1 MRYSQ
6 KRISAF
12 FPHYFLQQIGS
23 FIPNFA
29 TTQMDKNIN
38 YMKRFFCTALLS
50 MLLNCIIFP
59 VSVLAADNVSYT
71 VIMQKEP
78 NNQTGHNKQES
89 PEGRRIPPKPIYCTI
104 SPEGISVAGL
114 SEDIITY
121 EVWNETSEICL
132 ASFNEE
138 QKFLDFL
145 FNQSGEF
152 QITFVTENYCI
163 SGYISI

>member
-1 MRYSQ
+1 M
-6 KRISAF
+6 
-12 FPHYFLQQIGS
+12 
-23 FIPNFA
+23 
-29 TTQMDKNIN
+29 N
-38 YMKRFFCTALLS
+38 YMKRLFCSALLLI
-50 MLLNCIIFP
+50 LLNCIQFP
-59 VSVLAADNVSYT
+59 VSVLAADNTSYT
-71 VIMQKEP
+71 VTMRKEP
-78 NNQTGHNKQES
+78 NNTTWTNEQEE
-89 PEGRRIPPKPIYCTI
+89 PERRRIPPKPIYCTI
-104 SPEGISVAGL
+104 SPEEISVAGL

-138 QKFLDFL
+138 QEFLDFL

>member
-1 MRYSQ
+1 
-6 KRISAF
+6 
-12 FPHYFLQQIGS
+12 
-23 FIPNFA
+23 
-29 TTQMDKNIN
+29 MDKNIN

-50 MLLNCIIFP
+50 TLLNFIMFP
-59 VSVLAADNVSYT
+59 VSVLAADSVSYT
-71 VIMQKEP
+71 VTMQKEP
-78 NNQTGHNKQES
+78 NYQTGHNKQEE

-121 EVWNETSEICL
+121 EVWDETLEICL

-138 QKFLDFL
+138 QEFLDFL
-145 FNQSGEF
+145 FSQSGEF

>member
-1 MRYSQ
+1 MNIM
-6 KRISAF
+6 KRICSITLL
-12 FPHYFLQQIGS
+12 PLIIIGLL
-23 FIPNFA
+23 IPNS
-29 TTQMDKNIN
+29 IN
-38 YMKRFFCTALLS
+38 AENNTSITIS
-50 MLLNCIIFP
+50 M
-59 VSVLAADNVSYT
+59 
-71 VIMQKEP
+71 QRQP
-78 NNQTGHNKQES
+78 NPQSEHNEQYQT
-89 PEGRRIPPKPIYCTI
+89 EGRRIPPKPIYCTI

-138 QKFLDFL
+138 QEFLDFL

-152 QITFVTENYCI
+152 QIAFVTENYCI